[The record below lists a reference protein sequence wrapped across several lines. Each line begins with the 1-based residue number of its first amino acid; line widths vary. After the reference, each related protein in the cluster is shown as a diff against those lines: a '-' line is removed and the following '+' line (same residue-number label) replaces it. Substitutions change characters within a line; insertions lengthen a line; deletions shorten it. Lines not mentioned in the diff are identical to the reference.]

1 MAERTVE
8 APIEVDRPSARQ
20 RWRSLPTQVLV
31 GFLLGI
37 AVGVFFGDMAGWLQI
52 VGEIFIKLLQITV
65 IPYISLSLII
75 GFGGLSYDMV
85 KNLILK
91 GGGILLVVW
100 GIVVAIL
107 LLTPLA
113 FPAWPSASFFNPS
126 LIEEPRR
133 PDFIRLFIPSNPF
146 YAFSNALAPAIV
158 VFSALV
164 GFALIGVKKN
174 KGLLTPLRVL
184 SQAMTRITGFVSRL
198 APIGVFGLIASAVGT
213 TDVEDLTRLQVY
225 VVLYALLCLTLG
237 FWVLPALVTVL
248 TPFRYWDVV
257 WALRTPLITAF
268 ATGSTL
274 IVLPMLAE
282 RCKQLIFDAQVVSEE
297 AQEDADS
304 SVEVLIPTIYTF
316 PSPGSLLTLSF
327 VLFGGWYIGSPVQ
340 ADDYSTL
347 IIAGLPSMFGGTV
360 LAIPFMLDLL
370 GLPAELFQVFLSV
383 DVVASRFNTL
393 LGAMHY
399 AAVALIGT
407 LAVLGKLRLRWLPLA
422 QFSLVSAVLF
432 GAVLLSVHA
441 FYTHVVVAPYTRDQA
456 LKSLRLQVEP
466 QPAKVLGQ
474 LRTGLE
480 LAAQAPASL
489 DEIKRR
495 GVLRVC
501 FFPSDYPSAFFNT
514 AEPPQLVG
522 FDIEMAHR
530 FARAL
535 GLPIEFLPVGE
546 DFNAATPLNAGLCD
560 IVMSNTQ
567 ISLESIRQFAMTVS
581 IYESPIGLVV
591 REELRNALRN
601 WDDVRARGASL
612 RVAVW
617 GTSES
622 IARAR
627 RLLPQAEILPF
638 YGTDELETIL
648 GPGESNVDAIATS
661 AENGAAWTLLY
672 PQFGL
677 VVPRPAVFVPIG
689 YSVAKGNQ
697 ELLKAFNAWLQI
709 QKASGTID
717 AMYRYWMLGEVS
729 AADKTPRWSVIRD
742 VLGWVD

>member
-1 MAERTVE
+1 MAERTVD
-8 APIEVDRPSARQ
+8 APIEVERVPAKK
-20 RWRSLPTQVLV
+20 RWRSLPEQVLI

-52 VGEIFIKLLQITV
+52 VGEIFIRLLQITV
-65 IPYISLSLII
+65 IPYISLSLIT
-75 GFGGLSYDMV
+75 GFGGLSYHEV

-91 GGGILLVVW
+91 GGCILLVVW
-100 GIVVAIL
+100 AIVLAIL

-113 FPAWPSASFFNPS
+113 FPAWPSASFFNTS
-126 LIEEPRR
+126 LIEEPRK
-133 PDFIRLFIPSNPF
+133 PDFLRLFIPSNPF
-146 YAFSNALAPAIV
+146 HAYANALAPAIV

-164 GFALIGVKKN
+164 GFALIGVKKK
-174 KGLLTPLRVL
+174 KGLLIDLRVL
-184 SQAMTRITGFVSRL
+184 SQAMTRMTDFVSRL

-225 VVLYALLCLTLG
+225 VILYALLCLVLAL
-237 FWVLPALVTVL
+237 WVLPALVTVL

-282 RCKQLIFDAQVVSEE
+282 RCKQLIFDAQIVSEGARE
-297 AQEDADS
+297 EADS

-316 PSPGSLLTLSF
+316 PSPGSLLTLFF

-340 ADDYSTL
+340 AAEYPTL
-347 IIAGLPSMFGGTV
+347 VFTGLPSMFGGTV
-360 LAIPFMLDLL
+360 LAIPFLL
-370 GLPAELFQVFLSV
+370 ELLSLPADLFKVFLSV
-383 DVVASRFNTL
+383 DVVASRFNTF

-407 LAVLGKLRLRWLPLA
+407 LAVLGKLRPRWLSLA
-422 QFSLVSAVLF
+422 RFTLVSAVLF
-432 GAVLLSVHA
+432 GAVLVGVHA

-474 LRTGLE
+474 LRPGLK
-480 LAAQAPASL
+480 LAAQPPASL
-489 DEIKRR
+489 DEIKKR

-501 FFPSDYPSAFFNT
+501 FFPRDYPSAFYNT

-546 DFNAATPLNAGLCD
+546 DFDAATPLNAGLCD

-567 ISLESIRQFAMTVS
+567 ISLESIRQYAMTVS
-581 IYESPIGLVV
+581 IYESAVGLVV
-591 REELRNALRN
+591 PEDLRNAFRN
-601 WDDVRARGASL
+601 WDDVRDRGASL
-612 RVAVW
+612 RIAVW
-617 GTSES
+617 GLSES

-627 RLLPQAEILPF
+627 ALLPQAEVVPF
-638 YGTDELETIL
+638 YGTDELDTIL
-648 GPGESNVDAIATS
+648 GPGESDVDAIATS

-689 YSVAKGNQ
+689 YAVAKGNQ
-697 ELLKAFNAWLQI
+697 ELLEAFNAWLQI

-717 AMYRYWMLGEVS
+717 AMYAYWMLGQLS
-729 AADKTPRWSVIRD
+729 AADRPPRWSVIRD
-742 VLGWVD
+742 VLGWVN